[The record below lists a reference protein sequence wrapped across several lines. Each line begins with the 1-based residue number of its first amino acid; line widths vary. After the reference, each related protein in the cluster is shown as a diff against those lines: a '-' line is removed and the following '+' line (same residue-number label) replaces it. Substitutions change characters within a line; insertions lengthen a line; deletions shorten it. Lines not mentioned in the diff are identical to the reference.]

1 MSIIVKNILLTVI
14 FIAIRIEILEFYGFK
29 NLLVLFGFKGRDS
42 EVIFNL
48 MASIMKSKK
57 VKRSMFYR

>member
-14 FIAIRIEILEFYGFK
+14 FIDIRIEILGFYGFK
-29 NLLVLFGFKGRDS
+29 NLLVLFVYKESDS